1 MRRYVWT
8 TINVRDMEAS
18 LSFYR
23 DVLELAVVRRFFPR
37 EGVEITF
44 LGHGETQVELVS
56 NAAGEPVHAKNISL
70 GFQVDTLEG
79 MMARLEAVGIP
90 VKRGPMEPNPG
101 IRFFYAEDP
110 DGLEI
115 QFVELRPGEENPH

>member
-1 MRRYVWT
+1 MRKYVWT
-8 TINVRDMEAS
+8 TLNVGDMEAS
-18 LSFYR
+18 LAFYR
-23 DVLELAVVRRFFPR
+23 DVLDLPVVRRFSPR
-37 EGVEITF
+37 EGVEICF
-44 LGHGETQVELVS
+44 LGEGETQVELVS
-56 NAAGEPVHAKNISL
+56 DAAGEPVQARNISL

-90 VKRGPMEPNPG
+90 VKRGPMEPNQS

-115 QFVELRPGEENPH
+115 QFVELR